1 MTLGSKAPFEKGG
14 NVPRSLIVVAV
25 IGLGLVA
32 QSGHARPKLIVPKDQ
47 SRHAPQQVASAGA
60 ELKLLLDLEKA
71 ALSQFPQVMIAQ
83 QERLRAEAE
92 LKSAKGS
99 FWDPTLKAQVQAAPL
114 GKYIHHLA
122 EAGLTQSLPLFGAQL
137 SASYKISEGEF
148 AVYDLKNQTGSAGE
162 WKLGLEIPLL
172 RNAWIDSRRARI
184 ESADLGLSGSESNL
198 DQQQLD
204 TLRQLRLRFWS
215 WVSALKQ
222 VQTQEGLLELA
233 RAREKQLSE
242 SVRLGD
248 APEIDLVDNARA
260 ITQRESALILA
271 QRQLDKAA
279 LELSLFS
286 RNENGELLVW
296 GSRKEG
302 VQFPAPVELR
312 TESLDTTLESSLK
325 KHPEVL
331 RQKLLLDQTLVEK
344 RLAKNQL
351 LPKLD
356 AFATTYTELGSL
368 PQEQGLNEVRAGI
381 QLEFPIP
388 NRNAI
393 GKDDSAESQFIR
405 QELNLRLQ
413 QDRLRLALIDSFQ
426 SVQVSLERVK
436 LARVEIQQA
445 LRLEDAERVRFANGM
460 STLFLVNLREQ
471 ATADAQFR
479 EITALETHF
488 RAWADFQY
496 ASAAPWSSP

>member
-1 MTLGSKAPFEKGG
+1 
-14 NVPRSLIVVAV
+14 
-25 IGLGLVA
+25 
-32 QSGHARPKLIVPKDQ
+32 
-47 SRHAPQQVASAGA
+47 
-60 ELKLLLDLEKA
+60 
-71 ALSQFPQVMIAQ
+71 
-83 QERLRAEAE
+83 
-92 LKSAKGS
+92 
-99 FWDPTLKAQVQAAPL
+99 
-114 GKYIHHLA
+114 
-122 EAGLTQSLPLFGAQL
+122 
-137 SASYKISEGEF
+137 
-148 AVYDLKNQTGSAGE
+148 
-162 WKLGLEIPLL
+162 
-172 RNAWIDSRRARI
+172 
-184 ESADLGLSGSESNL
+184 
-198 DQQQLD
+198 
-204 TLRQLRLRFWS
+204 
-215 WVSALKQ
+215 VSALKQ

-286 RNENGELLVW
+286 RDENGELLVW

-302 VQFPAPVELR
+302 VQFPAPVGLR
-312 TESLDTTLESSLK
+312 TETLNATLESALK

-331 RQKLLLDQTLVEK
+331 RQKLLLDQAVVEK

-356 AFATTYTELGSL
+356 AFATTYTELGAL

-393 GKDDSAESQFIR
+393 GKNDSAESQFIR

-445 LRLEDAERVRFANGM
+445 LRLEEAERVRFANGM

-496 ASAAPWSSP
+496 ASATPWNGQ